1 MFNTGNIAD
10 FFLRERATL
19 PVAFASQNPAQGSI
33 RYDLNGRDILAATR
47 REVHNVNQLWLV
59 LYQQLPYFAIRGPY
73 FAIRGSAF
81 RTLFNAFQIYSWNGN
96 VFEKV
101 SWRQGFK

>member
-19 PVAFASQNPAQGSI
+19 LVAFAPQNPAQGSI
-33 RYDLNGRDILAATR
+33 RYDLNGRGVLAATR

-59 LYQQLPYFAIRGPY
+59 LYQQLPYLAVRGP
-73 FAIRGSAF
+73 
-81 RTLFNAFQIYSWNGN
+81 
-96 VFEKV
+96 
-101 SWRQGFK
+101 